1 MKLAHGR
8 TTARLAK
15 MFALPIALC
24 FGHGPVK
31 IGLGFFLTPFTSL
44 RPLRIMSDSSSKIIV
59 DDDWKTQV
67 EKEKQLAGGTGAEPM
82 STEKD
87 VTVESSSAFDESL
100 QPPPDASFETLL
112 TMLFTQGMAALG
124 QLPGGPEGAPQ
135 INKPFAKHFIDTIE
149 MLGEK
154 TKGNLSDNE
163 SKMLSEILH
172 ALRITFVS
180 VKAPK

>member
-1 MKLAHGR
+1 
-8 TTARLAK
+8 
-15 MFALPIALC
+15 
-24 FGHGPVK
+24 
-31 IGLGFFLTPFTSL
+31 
-44 RPLRIMSDSSSKIIV
+44 MSESNPKIIV

-67 EKEKQLAGGTGAEPM
+67 EKEKQLAAGQTTDPAIAEQNMPTE
-82 STEKD
+82 STEAAYD
-87 VTVESSSAFDESL
+87 DSL
-100 QPPPDASFETLL
+100 LPPPDASFETLL

-124 QLPGGPEGAPQ
+124 QLPGGPQGAAS

-154 TKGNLSDNE
+154 TKGNLSDDE

>member
-1 MKLAHGR
+1 
-8 TTARLAK
+8 
-15 MFALPIALC
+15 
-24 FGHGPVK
+24 
-31 IGLGFFLTPFTSL
+31 
-44 RPLRIMSDSSSKIIV
+44 MSDSSPKIIV
-59 DDDWKTQV
+59 DDDWKSQV
-67 EKEKQLAGGTGAEPM
+67 EKEKQVAAGQDTSSAQEVPAEPLPP
-82 STEKD
+82 SL
-87 VTVESSSAFDESL
+87 DESL

-124 QLPGGPEGAPQ
+124 QLPGGPQGASS

-163 SKMLSEILH
+163 SKMHSEILH